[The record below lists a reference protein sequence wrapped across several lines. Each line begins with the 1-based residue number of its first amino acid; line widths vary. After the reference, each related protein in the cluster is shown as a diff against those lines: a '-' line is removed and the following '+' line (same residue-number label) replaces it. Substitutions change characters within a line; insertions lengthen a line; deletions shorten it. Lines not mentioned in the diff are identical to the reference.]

1 MFPPMLLYLRIGTEE
16 RPGFGL
22 WLPLFLVWL
31 ILLPIV
37 VLVLLVTLL
46 VDGVLFFANQRYHH
60 YTMLLFSCFGVLG
73 ATRGTVVSI
82 HADMHVIDVE
92 LV

>member
-1 MFPPMLLYLRIGTEE
+1 MFSPMLLYLRFGTLE
-16 RPGFGL
+16 RPGFGM

-37 VLVLLVTLL
+37 VLVLVVTML
-46 VDGVLFFANQRYHH
+46 VDVVLFLAGQSYHH
-60 YTMLLFSCFGVLG
+60 YALLLFRCLGVLE
-73 ATRGTVVSI
+73 ATRGTVVRVHSDKTI
-82 HADMHVIDVE
+82 VDID

>member
-1 MFPPMLLYLRIGTEE
+1 MFPPMLLYLRAGK
-16 RPGFGL
+16 RDSQRVGL

-37 VLVLLVTLL
+37 LFVLALTVLA
-46 VDGVLFFANQRYHH
+46 DGVLFFAGARYHH
-60 YTMLLFSCFGVLG
+60 YTLLLLRCFGVLG
-73 ATRGTVVSI
+73 AMRGMVVRVDSPKSVVDI
-82 HADMHVIDVE
+82 E

>member
-1 MFPPMLLYLRIGTEE
+1 MVPPMLLYLRIGTEE
-16 RPGFGL
+16 RPGVGL

-37 VLVLLVTLL
+37 VLVLVVTVV
-46 VDGVLFFANQRYHH
+46 VDTALFLTGQAYHH
-60 YTMLLFSCFGVLG
+60 YTYLLARSVGVLD
-73 ATRGTVVSI
+73 ATRGLVVSI
-82 HADMHVIDVE
+82 RSERTVVNIE

>member
-1 MFPPMLLYLRIGTEE
+1 MFPPMLLYMRLESPQR
-16 RPGFGL
+16 RGFGM

-37 VLVLLVTLL
+37 VLAALTAALA
-46 VDGVLFFANQRYHH
+46 DAALFLGGASYHH
-60 YTMLLFSCFGVLG
+60 YTLLLLRCLSVLG
-73 ATRGTVVSI
+73 ALRGTVV
-82 HADMHVIDVE
+82 HVHSAETVVEID